1 MALANLAIAH
11 FGPWFLPV
19 TAFVAVGVVL
29 VTRDYLH
36 DVWASR
42 GGSFWPRMLVM
53 IAAAGVLACA
63 GEQAAGMIAVSSVV
77 GRTGSHRVD
86 PPVFTAAGR
95 LAYAVDQSAGMIAIA
110 SVAALTGSSIVETL
124 VFQGVFRRRWMVRSN
139 ASNVA
144 GAVADSLIFP
154 VVAFGVTGVGG
165 WAALLALVATQAA
178 TKTLGGL
185 LWATVFRFTLNPDA
199 RRARRARL
207 TA

>member
-1 MALANLAIAH
+1 MDLRPSPRIRPAWLRTDRIIEYATIGIFVTVMALANLAIAH

-53 IAAAGVLACA
+53 IAAAGV
-63 GEQAAGMIAVSSVV
+63 
-77 GRTGSHRVD
+77 
-86 PPVFTAAGR
+86 